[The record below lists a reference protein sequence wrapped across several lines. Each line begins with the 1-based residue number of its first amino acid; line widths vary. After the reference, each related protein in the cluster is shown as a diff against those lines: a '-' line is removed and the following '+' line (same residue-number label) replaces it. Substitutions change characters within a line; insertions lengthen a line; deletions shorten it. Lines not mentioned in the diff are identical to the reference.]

1 MEYIFY
7 ITGVASLA
15 ASAGLS
21 YIVLSERIDE
31 GFVIKCGLVTMIAG
45 LLMTAYFTLAGLET
59 FRGLWI
65 SSMLTKV
72 GLCIAI
78 VGYWFKRQ
86 KAAHNLFRST
96 DWLIERELFK

>member
-7 ITGVASLA
+7 ITGIAALA
-15 ASAGLS
+15 AASGLS

-31 GFVIKCGLVTMIAG
+31 GFVIKVGLVTMIAG
-45 LLMTAYFTLAGLET
+45 LLMTGYFTLAGLET

-72 GLCIAI
+72 GLCVAI
-78 VGYWFKRQ
+78 VGYWFKRR
-86 KAAHNLFRST
+86 KACHNLFRST

>member
-1 MEYIFY
+1 MEAVFY
-7 ITGVASLA
+7 ITGFASLA

-21 YIVLSERIDE
+21 YIVLSQKIDE
-31 GFVIKCGLVTMIAG
+31 GFVIKVGLVTMIAG

-72 GLCIAI
+72 GLCVAI
-78 VGYWFKRQ
+78 VGYWFKRRR
-86 KAAHNLFRST
+86 ACHNLFRST